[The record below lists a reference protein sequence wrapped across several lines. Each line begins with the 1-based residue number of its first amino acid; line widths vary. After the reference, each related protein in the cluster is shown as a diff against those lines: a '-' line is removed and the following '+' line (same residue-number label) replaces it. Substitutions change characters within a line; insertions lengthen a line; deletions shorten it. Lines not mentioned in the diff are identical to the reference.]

1 MKKCLVTLFIAL
13 SAMMSFQT
21 ATADQVAVCF
31 HSADVNHNL
40 RIDLGELLRGIQYY
54 NTGEF
59 GCGQSEDGY
68 LPRSTADQSCEPHD
82 SDYAPQDWWVSLDEL
97 LRLIQ
102 FYNSLIYHCDP
113 SGEDGF
119 KPGPGATPVFLP
131 PTDLV
136 PDEDGFITF
145 DVIGYDEEAHGDL
158 TFIWDNVLDAAF
170 QDPAIFA
177 QVYEKLREKLRHLVV
192 DGKIRVPVVQ
202 AVPQDRDWLLGYVWQ
217 IADEPTR
224 LSCGQSPCEDVAYP
238 LADGNYSSLLD
249 LNALSYGHFNVAEVS
264 SEGEGEGEGAT
275 EGEGEG
281 EGATEGEGEGEGAT
295 EGEGEVANFNLNI
308 TIVGSGFYTL
318 DTNVS
323 DVFSKAAHI
332 YPEDATV
339 LIEAFPYQGSYF
351 VKFVVGELEF
361 PDFPRLSLEMT
372 ADKEV
377 EIVFAPIPEETELDF
392 VTLSVEEPVL
402 DGGTTWPP
410 AGTYQYPV
418 VSGQPAPEVYI
429 TAIPE
434 EGYRFVEWNSHAD
447 DPNSATTSVTLNAN
461 KTVIPVF
468 ELVWRDLV
476 AVDITVE
483 PADVMVG
490 EEAVITFHGR
500 YDGNVPLTEA
510 PMWSTFLWEG
520 GFQYLYPASSTENL
534 HPMPSDEDPWMPGT
548 EFTITQHG
556 RWRIAGTWQVQFSV
570 NNWWP
575 RVLDEVDFDNNWFS
589 DHVVIGEPVGG
600 EDQCGELMS
609 GSFESGLQ
617 NVVQSDDMVQ
627 GWTVEY
633 SPEENG
639 NHRQVPGVA
648 VAGAGYFGNGIP
660 YDGDHYLTNGFSG
673 VEGAEYVTTYNNILI
688 PANAEEAVF
697 SWAQRVQWEFTI
709 TMCPNCTQS
718 SWAEVTVIAGDG
730 TTEVLHEDEFVAH
743 TVGDTGWQV
752 FEHDLLEVN
761 PNFAGQYVSVEFRQV
776 VGESWSGRAQ
786 FDLDA
791 VCLQLSEAPPA
802 PPTIGDVTVNTQTG
816 EVTVTFNGYTPEGAA
831 MAKIE
836 LFNEINYADDPWE
849 YWGIVTKPG
858 GIDGHYWAISGPSV
872 TLVYNQDQ
880 MRDLTT
886 RKLYVRLLSTD
897 AETEFLDTNSSV
909 ADGDPFNLPEVT
921 AGEVLEETSI
931 IIN

>member
-1 MKKCLVTLFIAL
+1 MKKCIVALFIAL
-13 SAMMSFQT
+13 SAMMSQT
-21 ATADQVAVCF
+21 ATADQAMCF
-31 HSADVNHNL
+31 HSADTSHNL

-170 QDPAIFA
+170 QDPAIFV
-177 QVYEKLREKLRHLVV
+177 QVYEKLREQLRFLIV
-192 DGKIRVPVVQ
+192 DGQIRIPVVQ
-202 AVPQDRDWLLGYVWQ
+202 SPQDRDWLLGYVWQ

-281 EGATEGEGEGEGAT
+281 EGATEGEGE
-295 EGEGEVANFNLNI
+295 VANFNLNI

-332 YPEDATV
+332 YPEDTTV
-339 LIEAFPYQGSYF
+339 LIEAFPSQGSYF
-351 VKFVVGELEF
+351 EKFVVGGELEF
-361 PDFPRLSLEMT
+361 PDFPRLSLDMT
-372 ADKEV
+372 SDKEV
-377 EIVFAPIPEETELDF
+377 EIVFAEIPDETEIDF
-392 VTLSVEEPVL
+392 VSLSVDEPVL
-402 DGGTTWPP
+402 GGGSTWPP
-410 AGTYQYPV
+410 AGVYQYPLIPGNSPLALFV
-418 VSGQPAPEVYI
+418 

-434 EGYRFVEWNSHAD
+434 EGYRFVTWNSHVD
-447 DPNSATTSVTLNAN
+447 TPNSATTSVTLDAH

-468 ELVWRDLV
+468 EPIARDLV
-476 AVDITVE
+476 ALSLTME
-483 PADVMVG
+483 PESPIVG
-490 EEAVITFHGR
+490 EEVVFTFTGR
-500 YDGNVPLTEA
+500 YDGNVPLTEE
-510 PMWSTFLWEG
+510 PFWTEQFWGS
-520 GFQYLYPASSTENL
+520 GFQYLYPDGVEQGFS
-534 HPMPSDEDPWMPGT
+534 PMITPEEPLMPGDG
-548 EFTITQHG
+548 FTITRIG
-556 RWRIAGTWQVQFSV
+556 RFRLAAEADLWVYLNPNWGSYISESDYTNNSAQV
-570 NNWWP
+570 
-575 RVLDEVDFDNNWFS
+575 EVM
-589 DHVVIGEPVGG
+589 VQEPSEADV
-600 EDQCGELMS
+600 CGELIS
-609 GSFESGLQ
+609 GSFESGLL
-617 NVVQSDDMVQ
+617 NMVIDDVTY

-633 SPEENG
+633 TPSDPYA
-639 NHRQVPGVA
+639 HRQLPAIATDGAGDFYNGVA
-648 VAGAGYFGNGIP
+648 FEGNYYLQHGFMGDPGAQY
-660 YDGDHYLTNGFSG
+660 
-673 VEGAEYVTTYNNILI
+673 VETYNNVLV
-688 PANAEEAVF
+688 PENSESATL
-697 SWAQRVQWEFTI
+697 SWAHRVQWDLPETY
-709 TMCPNCTQS
+709 CPNCT
-718 SWAEVTVIAGDG
+718 EPHTIMVKVIGADG
-730 TTEVLHEDEFVAH
+730 ATAQVFSDEFMPH
-743 TVGDTGWQV
+743 TSGDTEWQE
-752 FEHDLLEVN
+752 FTYELSPE
-761 PNFAGQYVSVEFRQV
+761 FIGQYVSIQFTQT
-776 VGESWSGRAQ
+776 VGHGWNGWMQ

-791 VCLQLSEAPPA
+791 VCLELTEAPPA
-802 PPTIGDVTVNTQTG
+802 PPTIGDITVNTETG

-849 YWGIVTKPG
+849 YWGVVTKPG
-858 GIDGHYWAISGPSV
+858 GIAGHYWAISGSSV
-872 TLVYNQDQ
+872 VLTYNQDN
-880 MRDLTT
+880 MRDLTA
-886 RKLYVRLLSTD
+886 RKLYLRVLSADAVTQFLNTD
-897 AETEFLDTNSSV
+897 SAV
-909 ADGDPFNLPEVT
+909 ADGDPLNLPEVT
-921 AGEVLEETSI
+921 VGEVIETTSI
-931 IIN
+931 NIN